1 MTWILKYIYTVS
13 IYYSRTV
20 DLERVPDKVTFIS
33 TTDRFSNFL
42 TCLDSLAL
50 VTHRKWFEINL
61 RVFLCGCD
69 VFMNKE
75 KLRK

>member
-1 MTWILKYIYTVS
+1 MDNLLYIIYMTWILKYMYTVS

-50 VTHRKWFEINL
+50 VTRRKWFEINL
-61 RVFLCGCD
+61 ENGFISS
-69 VFMNKE
+69 
-75 KLRK
+75 

>member
-42 TCLDSLAL
+42 TCLLDSLAL
-50 VTHRKWFEINL
+50 VTRRKWFEINL
-61 RVFLCGCD
+61 ENGFISS
-69 VFMNKE
+69 
-75 KLRK
+75 

>member
-33 TTDRFSNFL
+33 TTNRFSIFG
-42 TCLDSLAL
+42 L
-50 VTHRKWFEINL
+50 VRFIGVGDAQKM
-61 RVFLCGCD
+61 V
-69 VFMNKE
+69 
-75 KLRK
+75 